1 MSQDE
6 CDESKAKIVSN
17 SSIAE
22 GKEATYICQ
31 FCSSQFSKKE
41 EFLLHFTESACK
53 IQSIGRIEN
62 RSSSQVE
69 DGKELPSGSADP
81 VPEGENQEQ
90 SQSTTTPQIICT
102 VDMIL
107 CEQGNRIFIAPDTI
121 RMGEQPDNVQRI
133 SFICQMSGNN
143 QSGKSNLAQGIDN
156 LPHTQQIVIAEGT
169 EGNVLTTTGAIET
182 VSGDAAQHVE
192 VFETVDTNTISEEG
206 VDVQLVV
213 HDAKSDHEQLRQSG
227 VGGAEESNASSV
239 TDEQSAALGEH
250 EYQFQCH
257 LCEKR
262 LKTKAGLER
271 HKIFHAREKSKTFPC
286 DTCGKNFTTQ
296 NRLLKHE
303 EIHEKTREEEHRKK
317 HEMEGI
323 DENADGGNET
333 FICESCQ
340 RTFSHSCCLLEH
352 ERSHFKENLK
362 RGKDR
367 FPCGLCDKSFHAA
380 SHLARHEKSHDKR
393 NEFTCEECG
402 ESFARKNSLLKHRI
416 VHSDVKPFVC
426 HICSRG
432 FMQSSNL
439 TTHLR
444 IHTKAKPYP
453 CSTCGKT
460 FSHSSSRVI
469 HERTHTGEKPYV
481 CETCGKRFRQSG
493 DLAKHMRSHTGE
505 KPYHCAVCA
514 KTFSVQS
521 NLLAHLRIHVKK
533 NSQNAAALALVLS
546 EGTTGTVLSEGT
558 AGAVSVNETASDL
571 CTENVNN

>member
-1 MSQDE
+1 MNQED
-6 CDESKAKIVSN
+6 CNESKVKVENNSN
-17 SSIAE
+17 IAE
-22 GKEATYICQ
+22 TKESTYICQ

-53 IQSIGRIEN
+53 IQNIGRIES
-62 RSSSQVE
+62 RSSPHTE
-69 DGKELPSGSADP
+69 DIKDLSDASAHASL
-81 VPEGENQEQ
+81 EGDSQEQ
-90 SQSTTTPQIICT
+90 SQAISTPQIICT

-107 CEQGNRIFIAPDTI
+107 CEQGNKIFIAPETI
-121 RMGEQPDNVQRI
+121 RMGDQSDNLQRI
-133 SFICQMSGNN
+133 SFICQMANEN
-143 QSGKSNLAQGIDN
+143 QSEKSALDQDIGNA
-156 LPHTQQIVIAEGT
+156 QQIVIAEGT
-169 EGNVLTTTGAIET
+169 GSNMLTSTSVIET
-182 VSGDAAQHVE
+182 VAGSAAQHVE
-192 VFETVDTNTISEEG
+192 VFETVDTNTINDERIN
-206 VDVQLVV
+206 VQLVV
-213 HDAKSDHEQLRQSG
+213 QDPKADPDEIVQSG
-227 VGGAEESNASSV
+227 IIKD
-239 TDEQSAALGEH
+239 DEGSGTAVNDEVATSARELEF
-250 EYQFQCH
+250 QFQCH
-257 LCEKR
+257 LCDKR

-286 DTCGKNFTTQ
+286 DTCGKHFTTL

-303 EIHEKTREEEHRKK
+303 EIHERTREEDHRKK

-323 DENADGGNET
+323 DENSSSEA
-333 FICESCQ
+333 FICETCQ

-362 RGKDR
+362 KGKDK

-380 SHLARHEKSHDKR
+380 SHLARHEKSHDRR

-402 ESFARKNSLLKHRI
+402 ESFARKNSLLKHKI
-416 VHSDVKPFVC
+416 VHSDVKPFIC

-481 CETCGKRFRQSG
+481 CDTCGKKFRQSG
-493 DLAKHMRSHTGE
+493 DLAKHVRSHTGE
-505 KPYHCAVCA
+505 KPYQCAVCA

-546 EGTTGTVLSEGT
+546 EGTTGN
-558 AGAVSVNETASDL
+558 AGVVAMNEAAQQL
-571 CTENVNN
+571 CTETVNS